1 MHATLTLASSQVD
14 AGSAFNVTYQTT
26 GVSGSARVYLQRQFG
41 TAKVWKSVRQ
51 LKGAE
56 GTVSAPSVQIGEYKY
71 RILILVGRKMMTSAT
86 KTLYSYGSI
95 AFGTVCLNHKISN
108 SGNCSTGTAQE
119 GTTILSY
126 AGEFGSQNYPTYDQA
141 LSARTTTCRS
151 VTLQFAMQ
159 TVSISTAYVQI
170 IQSASDPQAQSTG
183 PGTIGTFSATL
194 DGGPWIL
201 NVASSNSQYDY
212 VLINGTFNCYS
223 TTGF

>member
-14 AGSAFNVTYQTT
+14 AGSAFKVSFQTI

-71 RILILVGRKMMTSAT
+71 RILIVVGRKTIMSTT
-86 KTLYSYGSI
+86 KTLYAYGSV
-95 AFGTVCLNHKISN
+95 AFETVCLNPKISKN
-108 SGNCSTGTAQE
+108 GSCSTGTAQE
-119 GTTILSY
+119 GTTILTY
-126 AGEFGSQNYPTYDQA
+126 AGEFSSQNYPTYDQA
-141 LSARTTTCRS
+141 LSVRTTTCRS

-159 TVSISTAYVQI
+159 TVAIGTAYVQI
-170 IQSASDPQAQSTG
+170 IQSASDPQSQSTA
-183 PGTIGTFSATL
+183 PATIGTLSASL

-201 NVASSNSQYDY
+201 NVASSDSQYDD

-223 TTGF
+223 TSGF